1 MPMRFSLRDIPKYE
15 AIRARAARYPEVD
28 AGAIETFLLLMR
40 VGSDVMS
47 AFEKYLARHGM
58 SRGTFSVL
66 MVLNRDP
73 SRGLNPSDLANR
85 CGVTRATM
93 TGLLDGLERKGLLRR
108 ESEQADRRTILI
120 RLTPKASELLDGML
134 HDYYRRIAALMG
146 GLTLPEKRAMSEMLV
161 KVDERVSHVHGKAR
175 EIVRSEVE
183 LHAIAPPPAELSR
196 NDGPTEPDGEAGQS
210 PTGRA

>member
-1 MPMRFSLRDIPKYE
+1 MHFPLRDIPKYE

-28 AGAIETFLLLMR
+28 AGAIEAFLLLMR
-40 VGSDVMS
+40 VGSDVLG
-47 AFEKYLARHGM
+47 AFEKYLASHGM

-73 SRGLNPSDLANR
+73 SHGLNPSDLASR

-120 RLTPKASELLDGML
+120 RLTPKAGQLLDSML
-134 HDYYRRIAALMG
+134 HDYYKRIADLMG
-146 GLTLPEKRAMSEMLV
+146 GLTLPEQKSLSEMLV
-161 KVDERVSHVHGKAR
+161 KVDQRVSSVHGKPK
-175 EIVRSEVE
+175 EIVRS
-183 LHAIAPPPAELSR
+183 
-196 NDGPTEPDGEAGQS
+196 DGSNQ
-210 PTGRA
+210 